1 MLSFCTEITCHPP
14 WIIYCQK
21 LDSVRYVPDSIG
33 TVKLWYCVKQRVVTA
48 DIWPFAV
55 NPWTLDYRFGVKKL
69 EISPYHVVCNILQF
83 TVSFMCGL
91 SVWQTDRQTDRWMDR
106 TVIAIVCNLCHGNM
120 WNKLFQPSSMA
131 DWSNFISA
139 RGNSVETC
147 LKLFQSYFRGLLQ
160 LMNIL
165 QHVQCW
171 WNNFSVSNNFI
182 SVSDMVACEI
192 EHWNNFK
199 IISKW
204 FYFSVTML

>member
-55 NPWTLDYRFGVKKL
+55 NPWTLDYRFGVKKARNIT
-69 EISPYHVVCNILQF
+69 IS
-83 TVSFMCGL
+83 CGVQHTSIHWAIQVWII
-91 SVWQTDRQTDRWMDR
+91 SVTDRQTDRQTDRWMDK

-147 LKLFQSYFRGLLQ
+147 LKFFQSYFRGLLQ

-199 IISKW
+199 II
-204 FYFSVTML
+204 